1 MSRKKNRSTNAP
13 HKPYLSTSP
22 DIAEQLQQLAA
33 ANGTTVDNLV
43 RETALDTEPLPDEV
57 SEAQIKMPSPF
68 EDKKDLSSSAVT
80 SESKNPKKES
90 TPNCKER
97 TPVKPEEQE
106 LSGISATL
114 SPMSPEDAAKDPV
127 LAGVR
132 QMEEEKQEERHT
144 ESQEQIEVAKK
155 LGMWEEETEKMG
167 DNAKSQDDSK
177 LEKDSTDNNK
187 ENDKV
192 PFDEEK
198 LMGEETGEEKVSGP
212 IIPPSDSDG
221 FWSKFGKLMKKKF
234 DVPLWCLIVI
244 FIVSMFGLQYIQGLM
259 LGFRLH
265 LPQYEEST
273 EQVVKPI
280 INISIPAEDGS
291 HTYHFEP
298 DSLDEIK
305 DDPGFLGVSCSDVK
319 KDGKNHI
326 IVKQVVDFSPAS
338 FVGLSEGDEIISIDG
353 EIMDDFDDVKEY
365 IGNKKAGDAITLQ
378 YISSEQPNVKKDI
391 TINLTTRNNFIL
403 E

>member
-1 MSRKKNRSTNAP
+1 MSRRKNRPTNAP

-57 SEAQIKMPSPF
+57 SETQIKMPSPF
-68 EDKKDLSSSAVT
+68 DDKKDFASSATT
-80 SESKNPKKES
+80 SDSQNPKKGPTS
-90 TPNCKER
+90 TYKEK
-97 TPVKPEEQE
+97 TPVKPEDQG
-106 LSGISATL
+106 LSGLPITL
-114 SPMSPEDAAKDPV
+114 SPMSPEDAAEDPV

-132 QMEEEKQEERHT
+132 QMEDEKQEERHT
-144 ESQEQIEVAKK
+144 ESQEQIEAAKK
-155 LGMWEEETEKMG
+155 LGMWEEETEKTG
-167 DNAKSQDDSK
+167 ENDKSQDNSESK
-177 LEKDSTDNNK
+177 NASTNNNK

-198 LMGEETGEEKVSGP
+198 LMGEEEGEEKVSGP
-212 IIPPSDSDG
+212 IIPPLDAGG
-221 FWSKFGKLMKKKF
+221 FWAKFGKLMKKKF
-234 DVPLWCLIVI
+234 DVPLWCLIII

-273 EQVVKPI
+273 EQVIKPI
-280 INISIPAEDGS
+280 VNITIPAEDGN
-291 HTYHFEP
+291 HTYQFESDP
-298 DSLDEIK
+298 LDDIK
-305 DDPGFLGVSCSDVK
+305 DDPGYLGVSCNDEK
-319 KDGKNHI
+319 KNGKNHI
-326 IVKQVVDFSPAS
+326 IIKQVVEFSPAS
-338 FVGLSEGDEIISIDG
+338 FAGLTAGDEIISIDG
-353 EIMDDFDDVKEY
+353 EIMNDFDAVKEY
-365 IGNKKAGDAITLQ
+365 IGNKKAGDAIILQ
-378 YISSEQPNVKKDI
+378 YISSEQPDVQKDI